1 MRKVVLL
8 IFLIT
13 VSPQLFSQ
21 SLKDLSFGTDA
32 SFDVITWNVEWFPK
46 NGQSTVDS
54 VRQII
59 QALDV
64 DVLALQEISDTVLLK
79 QMVDSLDGYE
89 TYFESSWF
97 AGLAYIYKTD
107 SVVINDIYEIYTTN
121 PYWSAFPRSPMVMDL
136 NFRNDNFI
144 IINNHFKC
152 CGDGLLDLSDSDD
165 EEFRRNEASTLL
177 KDYIDTNFADKRVVV
192 LGDLNDIL
200 TDDADHNVFQTFIDD
215 TNNYL
220 FVDMAI
226 AQGNS
231 SDWSYPSWPSHIDH
245 LLITNELFVEFEN
258 ESSDIQTIPVDAFL
272 SGGFGEYDTNISDH
286 LPVGLKVQIA
296 ASPIGLDDE
305 NLSTLT
311 VSPNPSNGFV
321 NFSLEANFSNDQ
333 IVICNIRGQIV
344 QTLEVFKGQN
354 IVRWNT
360 ENIECGIYYA
370 SVKSSDKTKS
380 TEKVVIMK

>member
-1 MRKVVLL
+1 MKKVVLL

-13 VSPQLFSQ
+13 LAPQLIAQ
-21 SLKDLSFGTDA
+21 SLKDLSFGTDS
-32 SFDVITWNVEWFPK
+32 SFEVITWNVEWFPK

-59 QALDV
+59 EALDV

-136 NFRNDNFI
+136 NFRNENFI

-152 CGDGLLDLSDSDD
+152 CGDGLLDLTDSDD

-177 KDYIDTNFADKRVVV
+177 KDYIDTNFANQRVVV

-200 TDDADHNVFQTFIDD
+200 TDDTDHNVFQTFIDD
-215 TNNYL
+215 ASNYL
-220 FVDMAI
+220 FADMDI

-258 ESSDIQTIPVDAFL
+258 ENSDIQTIPVDDYL
-272 SGGFGEYDTNISDH
+272 SGGFWEYDANISDH

-296 ASPIGLDDE
+296 ASQIGLDDRD
-305 NLSTLT
+305 LSTLN
-311 VSPNPSNGFV
+311 VFPNPSNGFV
-321 NFSLEANFSNDQ
+321 NFSLVSTASNGQ
-333 IVICNIRGQIV
+333 IVICNVSGIIV
-344 QTLEVFKGQN
+344 QTLEVVKGQN
-354 IVRWNT
+354 IVPWDT
-360 ENIECGIYYA
+360 ENVESGIYYA
-370 SVKSSDKTKS
+370 SILMSDKTKS
-380 TEKVVIMK
+380 TEIVIIMK

>member
-13 VSPQLFSQ
+13 VSPQLFAQ

>member
-1 MRKVVLL
+1 MRSVVLL

-13 VSPQLFSQ
+13 VSPQLFAQ

-32 SFDVITWNVEWFPK
+32 SFEVITWTVEWFPK

-54 VRQII
+54 VSQII
-59 QALDV
+59 EALDV

-79 QMVDSLDGYE
+79 LMVDSLDGYE

-121 PYWSAFPRSPMVMDL
+121 PYWSPFPRSPMVMDL
-136 NFRNDNFI
+136 NFRNENFI

-152 CGDGLLDLSDSDD
+152 CGDGLFDFADSDD
-165 EEFRRNEASTLL
+165 EEFRRYEASTLL
-177 KDYIDTNFADKRVVV
+177 KEYIDTNHPNKKVIV

-200 TDDADHNVFQTFIDD
+200 TDVVDHNVFQTFIDD

-220 FVDMAI
+220 FADMAI
-226 AQGNS
+226 AQGSS

-258 ESSDIQTIPVDAFL
+258 ENSDIQTIPVDAFL
-272 SGGFGEYDTNISDH
+272 SGGFGEYDANISDH

-296 ASPIGLDDE
+296 VSPIGLDDQ

-321 NFSLEANFSNDQ
+321 NFSLEANFSTCQ
-333 IVICNIRGQIV
+333 IEIWNISGQIV
-344 QTLEVFKGQN
+344 NTLEVLKGQN
-354 IVRWNT
+354 IVQWNT
-360 ENIECGIYYA
+360 ENIETGIYYA
-370 SVKSSDKTKS
+370 SVKSSDKTQS
-380 TEKVVIMK
+380 TEKVIIMK

>member
-13 VSPQLFSQ
+13 LSPQLFAQ

-200 TDDADHNVFQTFIDD
+200 TDDVDHNVFQTFIDD

-272 SGGFGEYDTNISDH
+272 SGGFGEYDANISDH

-321 NFSLEANFSNDQ
+321 NFSLEANFSTCQ
-333 IVICNIRGQIV
+333 IVIYNIRGQIV

-370 SVKSSDKTKS
+370 SVKSIDNKKS

>member
-1 MRKVVLL
+1 MRTVVLL
-8 IFLIT
+8 MFLIT
-13 VSPQLFSQ
+13 VSPQLFAQ

-32 SFDVITWNVEWFPK
+32 SFEVMTWNVEWFPK

-59 QALDV
+59 EALDV

-136 NFRNDNFI
+136 NFQNENFI

-152 CGDGLLDLSDSDD
+152 CGDGLLDLADSDD
-165 EEFRRNEASTLL
+165 EEFRRYEASTLL
-177 KDYIDTNFADKRVVV
+177 KEYIDTNHPNKRVIV

-200 TDDADHNVFQTFIDD
+200 TDDVDHNVFQTFIDD

-220 FVDMAI
+220 FADMAI

-231 SDWSYPSWPSHIDH
+231 SDWSYPNWPSHIDH
-245 LLITNELFVEFEN
+245 LLITNELFVEFGNEN
-258 ESSDIQTIPVDAFL
+258 SDIKTIPVDAFL

-296 ASPIGLDDE
+296 VSPIGLDDK

-321 NFSLEANFSNDQ
+321 NFSLEANFSICQ
-333 IVICNIRGQIV
+333 IVICNVSGKIV

-354 IVRWNT
+354 TVRWNT
-360 ENIECGIYYA
+360 ENVENGIYYA
-370 SVKSSDKTKS
+370 SVKSSDKIRS
-380 TEKVVIMK
+380 TEKIIILK

>member
-1 MRKVVLL
+1 MKKGVLL
-8 IFLIT
+8 IFLMT
-13 VSPQLFSQ
+13 LVSQLFAQ

-32 SFDVITWNVEWFPK
+32 SFEVITWNAEWFPK

-59 QALDV
+59 EALDV

-136 NFRNDNFI
+136 NFRNENFI

-152 CGDGLLDLSDSDD
+152 CGDGLLDISDSDD

-177 KDYIDTNFADKRVVV
+177 KEYIDTNFPNKRVIV

-200 TDDADHNVFQTFIDD
+200 TDDVDHNVFQTFIDD
-215 TNNYL
+215 ASNYL
-220 FVDMAI
+220 FADMDI

-258 ESSDIQTIPVDAFL
+258 ENSDIQTIPVDDYL
-272 SGGFGEYDTNISDH
+272 SGGFWEYDANISDH
-286 LPVGLKVQIA
+286 LPVGLKVQIS
-296 ASPIGLDDE
+296 ASQIGLDDRD
-305 NLSTLT
+305 LSTLN
-311 VSPNPSNGFV
+311 VFPNPSNGFV
-321 NFSLEANFSNDQ
+321 NFSLETTASNGQ
-333 IVICNIRGQIV
+333 IVICNVSGEIF
-344 QTLEVFKGQN
+344 QTLEISKGQN
-354 IVRWNT
+354 IVRWDT
-360 ENIECGIYYA
+360 ENVESGLYYV
-370 SVKSSDKTKS
+370 SILMCDKTKS
-380 TEKVVIMK
+380 TEKVIIIK

>member
-13 VSPQLFSQ
+13 LSPQLFAQ

-32 SFDVITWNVEWFPK
+32 SFDLITWNVEWFPK

-59 QALDV
+59 RALDA

-152 CGDGLLDLSDSDD
+152 CGDGLLNLSDSDD

-245 LLITNELFVEFEN
+245 LLITNELFVEFEH
-258 ESSDIQTIPVDAFL
+258 ESSDIQTIPIDAFL

-321 NFSLEANFSNDQ
+321 NFSLEANFSTCQ

>member
-13 VSPQLFSQ
+13 LSPQLFAQ

-32 SFDVITWNVEWFPK
+32 SFDLITWNVEWFPK

-200 TDDADHNVFQTFIDD
+200 TDDVDHNVFQTFIDD

-258 ESSDIQTIPVDAFL
+258 ESSDIQTIPVDSFL

-296 ASPIGLDDE
+296 ERPIGLDDE

-321 NFSLEANFSNDQ
+321 NFSLEANFSTCQ
-333 IVICNIRGQIV
+333 IVIYNIRGQIV

>member
-1 MRKVVLL
+1 MRTVVLL
-8 IFLIT
+8 MFLIT
-13 VSPQLFSQ
+13 VSPQLFAQ

-32 SFDVITWNVEWFPK
+32 SFEVMTWNVEWFPK

-59 QALDV
+59 EALDV

-136 NFRNDNFI
+136 NFQNENFI

-152 CGDGLLDLSDSDD
+152 CGDGLLDLADSDD
-165 EEFRRNEASTLL
+165 EEFRRYEASTLL
-177 KDYIDTNFADKRVVV
+177 KEYIDTNHPNKRVIV

-200 TDDADHNVFQTFIDD
+200 TDDVDHNVFQTFIDD

-220 FVDMAI
+220 FADMAI

-231 SDWSYPSWPSHIDH
+231 SDWSYPNWPSHIDH
-245 LLITNELFVEFEN
+245 LLITNELFVEFGNEN
-258 ESSDIQTIPVDAFL
+258 SDIKTIPVDAFL

-296 ASPIGLDDE
+296 VSPIGLDDK

-321 NFSLEANFSNDQ
+321 NFSLEANFSICQ
-333 IVICNIRGQIV
+333 IVICNVSGQIV

-354 IVRWNT
+354 TVRWNT
-360 ENIECGIYYA
+360 ENVENGIYYA
-370 SVKSSDKTKS
+370 SVKSSDKIRS
-380 TEKVVIMK
+380 TEKIIILK